1 MSPRTRRLQQDN
13 KELHVLFSSGDS
25 IIRIKSEDGIPPD
38 KYVISYHL
46 KGLYLDDQGDV
57 LERDYHEMEVYLP
70 LEYPRGQPQL
80 RMLTPVFHPNIDPT
94 HVCQGDFWGA
104 EERLEDLIVRIAQ
117 LISYQDFNLKS
128 PLDGKAA
135 EWTEKNLNS
144 HIFPI
149 DSRDVFPASKKEF
162 FSKAPWPVDPE
173 EITIKLD
180 GDMEDDLGIRI
191 LDTSTVSDDEKTEE
205 KVKSFDGDDLGI
217 RILGAFEEVKEEE
230 KANFEGSFDE
240 QEEEPSDLSNLD
252 MVGEEEISGLKIKME
267 ELVAE
272 NTQLRER
279 LDEALNKNGA
289 SGEALYL
296 IDHQVNQV
304 GPFTLMEVCRRIG
317 TGQTELS
324 DDAWMDGLTT
334 WIPLRQ
340 LFAEFLE

>member
-13 KELHVLFSSGDS
+13 KELHALFSGGDS

-46 KGLYLDDQGDV
+46 KGLYLDDQDNV

-80 RMLTPVFHPNIDPT
+80 RMSTPVFHPNIDPT

-173 EITIKLD
+173 QIAIKLD
-180 GDMEDDLGIRI
+180 GDVEDDLGIRI
-191 LDTSTVSDDEKTEE
+191 LDTSTDLDGGQSEE
-205 KVKSFDGDDLGI
+205 EVNSFDGDDLGI

-230 KANFEGSFDE
+230 KTHFEDSFDDK
-240 QEEEPSDLSNLD
+240 EEEPSDPSNLD
-252 MVGEEEISGLKIKME
+252 MASEEEISGLKIKME
-267 ELVAE
+267 KLVAE

-279 LDEALNKNGA
+279 SDETLSNNGA
-289 SGEALYL
+289 SEEVLWL
-296 IDHQVNQV
+296 LDHQENQV
-304 GPFTLMEVCRRIG
+304 GPFTLKEVCRRIG
-317 TGQTELS
+317 AGQTELN
-324 DDAWMDGLTT
+324 DFAWMEGLAT

-340 LFAEFLE
+340 LFADFFS

>member
-13 KELHVLFSSGDS
+13 KELHALFSGGDS
-25 IIRIKSEDGIPPD
+25 IIRIMSEDGIPSD
-38 KYVISYHL
+38 KYVISYYL
-46 KGLYLDDQGDV
+46 KGLYLDDQDDV
-57 LERDYHEMEVYLP
+57 KERDYHEMEVYLP

-162 FSKAPWPVDPE
+162 FSQAPWPVDPE
-173 EITIKLD
+173 QITIKLD
-180 GDMEDDLGIRI
+180 GDVEDDLGIRI
-191 LDTSTVSDDEKTEE
+191 LDTSTDLDGGQSEE
-205 KVKSFDGDDLGI
+205 EVKSFDGDDLGI

-230 KANFEGSFDE
+230 KAHFEDSFDDK
-240 QEEEPSDLSNLD
+240 EEEPSDPSNLD
-252 MVGEEEISGLKIKME
+252 MASEEEISGLKIKME
-267 ELVAE
+267 KLVAE

-279 LDEALNKNGA
+279 SVETLSNNGA
-289 SGEALYL
+289 SEEVLWL
-296 IDHQVNQV
+296 LDHQDNQV
-304 GPFTLMEVCRRIG
+304 GPFTLKEVCRRIG
-317 TGQTELS
+317 AGQTELN
-324 DDAWMDGLTT
+324 DFAWMEGLAT

-340 LFAEFLE
+340 LFAEFFE